1 MMNQVIIY
9 LNYPHTNYE
18 VGGDSMA
25 KKGQRATWEN
35 DHFQAPKK
43 NDVPPVP
50 AISNQKKHD

>member
-1 MMNQVIIY
+1 MK
-9 LNYPHTNYE
+9 
-18 VGGDSMA
+18 VGGDTMA

-35 DHFQAPKK
+35 DNFQPPKK